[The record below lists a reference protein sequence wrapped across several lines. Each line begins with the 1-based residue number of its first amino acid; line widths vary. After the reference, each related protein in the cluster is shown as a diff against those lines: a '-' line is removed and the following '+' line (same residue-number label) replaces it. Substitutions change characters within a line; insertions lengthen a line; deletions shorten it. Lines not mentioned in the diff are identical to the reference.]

1 MGCAVGGQ
9 DERRESR
16 FPGAAGPPALFDRRI
31 RIMQAYRSSPS
42 VYRSTGYA
50 SSRIIACSPCR
61 PTSRAALGHTVAD
74 LQGPLEARV
83 QARTDD
89 CGYGARP
96 AAVRR
101 GSSATVAH
109 DGRSGAGLR
118 DPGRT
123 WTGPI
128 AGSAAPAGCGASGTD
143 SASAAARTS
152 LSVLARSDLS
162 RSRTSAVG
170 RSGDPVLGRTIDAT
184 NGVS

>member
-89 CGYGARP
+89 CGSGPGRQP
-96 AAVRR
+96 FVGGAVRLLLTTVVLALA
-101 GSSATVAH
+101 SAIP
-109 DGRSGAGLR
+109 DGRGQDPSQDPPLR
-118 DPGRT
+118 QG
-123 WTGPI
+123 
-128 AGSAAPAGCGASGTD
+128 AAPLAPTAHPPLPGH
-143 SASAAARTS
+143 
-152 LSVLARSDLS
+152 LSQYWLAPIS
-162 RSRTSAVG
+162 
-170 RSGDPVLGRTIDAT
+170 LGRGHRQWAVLVIRFWA
-184 NGVS
+184 GR